1 MAKLDDDDGA
11 VDTPESAVLT
21 GLANLYKIVFVTGA
35 MAFAWLL
42 GIGVAFFYSWASANG
57 SFAQALAAN
66 CLSALI
72 LLLVAP
78 VLFSVVLRKARRYS
92 VAVAIAAGVVLLCA
106 FETENALRAVL
117 LNLGTGLWFVL
128 AIDFNIVHR
137 FKVWRGSLENVARDA
152 AKDIHLVL

>member
-1 MAKLDDDDGA
+1 VAKLDDDQGG
-11 VDTPESAVLT
+11 VNMPESAALT
-21 GLANLYKIVFVTGA
+21 GLVNLYKLVFVTGA
-35 MAFAWLL
+35 MGFTWLV
-42 GIGVAFFYSWASANG
+42 GIGGAFYYSWVSANG
-57 SFAQALAAN
+57 SFAQGFAAN

-78 VLFSVVLRKARRYS
+78 VLFSVVLRKPRRYS
-92 VAVAIAAGVVLLCA
+92 VVVAIAAAVVLLCA
-106 FETENALRAVL
+106 SRTEGALRAVL

-137 FKVWRGSLENVARDA
+137 FKAWCGRLEKEAQDA